1 MYLFAWIF
9 VGVVVGWVAGK
20 TLKGNWYGPVMDIA
34 VGIGGAVAGG
44 FLMRSA
50 GIFGLGGTLLTTLVA
65 MVCAVLLTALAALAN
80 GRRVVYARQL

>member
-20 TLKGNWYGPVMDIA
+20 ALKGNGYGPVMDIA
-34 VGIGGAVAGG
+34 MGIGGAVAGG
-44 FLMRSA
+44 FLMRSTD
-50 GIFGLGGTLLTTLVA
+50 ISGLGGTILTTLVA

-80 GRRVVYARQL
+80 GRRVYARQL